1 MRSHPFRLRLLAFC
15 LLLIF
20 SQKAGV
26 GLVLHNLF
34 HGNNGKTA
42 AEKHPESRSIS
53 FDCSC
58 KDDLSLPFEEAGFSD
73 FSFYPPSFASRCV
86 SNQAAFALH
95 TPHAFFGRGPPAFLL

>member
-1 MRSHPFRLRLLAFC
+1 MRSHPLRMRLLAFC

-34 HGNNGKTA
+34 HGNSGKTA
-42 AEKHPESRSIS
+42 AEKQTESRSIG

-58 KDDLSLPFEEAGFSD
+58 KDDLSMPFLETDSPD
-73 FSFYPPSFASRCV
+73 FSIYASCV
-86 SNQAAFALH
+86 SKGCNANYDALVL
-95 TPHAFFGRGPPAFLL
+95 PIPDSFFGRGPPAHLL